1 MEFPQAPVEKELYLK
16 TPKVFEIDTKG
27 YISEHVLKVHK
38 NVYEQKQYGRLWY
51 QYLSRKITKEI
62 GFTRSI
68 VDMCVLYI
76 RKTMYTLY
84 TDKSILVSPDQE

>member
-1 MEFPQAPVEKELYLK
+1 MNRNNMADCG
-16 TPKVFEIDTKG
+16 TST
-27 YISEHVLKVHK
+27 
-38 NVYEQKQYGRLWY
+38 Y
-51 QYLSRKITKEI
+51 QEKITKEI